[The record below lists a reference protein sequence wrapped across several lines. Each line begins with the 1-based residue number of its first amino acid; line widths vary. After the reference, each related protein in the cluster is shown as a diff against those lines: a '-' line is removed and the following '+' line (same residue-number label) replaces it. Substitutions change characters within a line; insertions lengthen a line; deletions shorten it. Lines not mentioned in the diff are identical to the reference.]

1 MMCLPRKW
9 KNIRVTKTC
18 TPSTSAEQEEVNKV
32 VKMGWMIPKGA
43 ELNPH
48 VVRVPVVMEKVWTGQ
63 EVNKVVA
70 KDVHEGNGRS
80 IGRTEPWD
88 A

>member
-1 MMCLPRKW
+1 MEKHPRHEGLH
-9 KNIRVTKTC
+9 
-18 TPSTSAEQEEVNKV
+18 PSTSAEQEEVNKV
-32 VKMGWMIPKGA
+32 VKMGWMIPKRA

-48 VVRVPVVMEKVWTGQ
+48 VVLAPVVMEEVWTGQ

-70 KDVHEGNGRS
+70 KDAYEGNGRS
-80 IGRTEPWD
+80 IGRAEPWD